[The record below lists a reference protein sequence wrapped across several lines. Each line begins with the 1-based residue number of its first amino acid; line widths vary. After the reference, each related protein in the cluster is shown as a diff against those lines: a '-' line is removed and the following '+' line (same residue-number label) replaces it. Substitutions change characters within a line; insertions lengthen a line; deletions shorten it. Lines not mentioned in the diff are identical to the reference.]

1 MKHEFTESPKDNVV
15 AKPWY
20 KGTLNYKVDIQ
31 KNVPVMVYKLYSLL
45 SSARNVLFFFMYSN
59 FWLHN
64 FSLICFCLVDILN
77 MQ

>member
-15 AKPWY
+15 AKPCY

-31 KNVPVMVYKLYSLL
+31 ENVYFFL